1 VETSIAVLVVALFV
15 IGAVALYA
23 YLTRNVHIVV
33 VVAFFCSG
41 ASGLILESLWARMLR
56 HVFGSTTLSI
66 ASVLT
71 AFMGGLALGS
81 YLFGRYADRIKKPL
95 LVYAVAEGIVGI
107 YALLVPFIVQDL
119 YPFINI
125 WMWANFETD
134 YATLSVLRFSFSA
147 LVLVPPATM
156 MGATLPLLARHFI
169 ARPEGMKKIGLNVGI
184 LYTINTMG
192 AIGGTF
198 LAGFVFLPEVGQ
210 LVTNYVAAGI
220 NIVLCISIILL
231 RKPLL
236 AEREDKGTYTERP
249 GFLSVLGGVF
259 VLMFCVATIV
269 SCWGFSQLWFVLF
282 VLLLILVGGLLVFR
296 GVLQGIEA
304 KRGGASLIPPPVKLY
319 PISRGAKIAAG
330 VTFFFSGVASMNYQ
344 VIWSRA
350 LAMVIGSSVYS
361 FTIILLAFLVGI
373 AIGSAIYSSWMSRV
387 RNPVLHLAFVKFYV
401 GMMAVLNFLIA
412 DDLPFWFARLVVR
425 NIDHYHEHIGTV
437 QFFMFCI
444 AALAVIPVTVGMGA
458 GFPLTIK
465 ILTSGHERV
474 GRDVGNIYAINTVG
488 CIVGSFCSAF
498 IFVPGLSMLAYQYV
512 TDFTHGYGLQYAVY
526 VSLIMNF
533 SMAFTLLLVA
543 PKRPELLP
551 IKYVI
556 APLIPAWAAVI
567 IAFAPPWNLAHMTL
581 GTFRLSLGEDATDPS
596 RIAEPDLVFYFDGI
610 STTVSVERWGRHLA
624 LKNNGKVDASN
635 GEDMSTQIM
644 VTGYPLLFHPD
655 GPEGLDVAVI
665 GFGSG
670 TSLGTASEF
679 PVNRI
684 DIIELEPSISGPP
697 GGYQTR
703 EDWEA
708 LSEAEQEAWRANVD
722 ARRERAGARYFTD
735 INHDP
740 WAVPWV
746 NIINNDGRNYLASTT
761 RRYDVVI
768 SEPSNPWITGVSD
781 LFTIDHF
788 RAASQALDEHG
799 IFCQWVQLYELSPEN
814 IQAVFRAIA
823 AVFPYMIVF
832 AAEDLSSD
840 TVILGSYD
848 PIPMDHGRIQ
858 RALSTPRAQRE
869 LERAYIYSPFDVFAR
884 VILAS
889 REEVLAYS
897 SQPSVAGRG
906 CPEGT
911 ENQSDFHLGDL
922 GRHHDGICV
931 AEVDNRVTL
940 PCEQA
945 SDCMGE
951 HNRCIDSVCMRFGEG
966 RCEDNGDCSGENTRC
981 ADGLCT
987 RVCESNEDCQGE
999 GARCDESV
1007 CLRTVTEAFRGSG
1020 QCAEDGSCAG
1030 EDVTCRSGPPMGVC
1044 EDGRRLCVSDND
1056 CRQESD
1062 PNNDARCRVCAV
1074 ELNTDDNSRIEFN
1087 APRDLIGFERFEHY
1101 VGTFYS
1107 PDWPYGRLCDRPG
1120 DPGRCLLRGM
1130 GHGDEAATRYANL
1143 ALSLIGH
1150 GKIDQAHRFIQHSAE
1165 IGSSPRTVLAA
1176 RVYQYLLTND
1186 DEPVPQFGPPVPAPQ
1201 MDEATRRNLAEQ
1213 FRHVI
1218 EAVEQQNWPLALNHL
1233 DQIPATVRRASGP
1246 DMTFLTAYLLYKN
1259 TTQGAPRY
1267 RDASQL
1273 LADLVRLEED
1283 YVQAHPEVY
1292 YFLARCYRMDYSFDR
1307 ARRFMVSYV
1316 EALTGAGEA
1325 AEESEEVTGGISD
1338 AEGSSPKDVHPEY
1351 GGTRT
1356 VAVTEGEPPESE
1368 DSEESDEPEEGA
1380 AEAPSAEEGE
1390 GAEAAA
1396 EGEEAATE
1404 SQEEEGAGEGE
1415 PAPASEE
1422 E

>member
-1 VETSIAVLVVALFV
+1 METSIAVLVVALFALGA
-15 IGAVALYA
+15 IGLYA
-23 YLTRNVHIVV
+23 YLTRNVHIIV
-33 VVAFFCSG
+33 VVAFFSSG
-41 ASGLILESLWARMLR
+41 ASGLILESLWTRMLR

-95 LVYAVAEGIVGI
+95 VVYAVAEGIVGV
-107 YALLVPFIVQDL
+107 YALLVPIIVQDL
-119 YPFINI
+119 YPYVNT
-125 WMWANFETD
+125 WMWANFETN
-134 YATLSVLRFSFSA
+134 YAWLSVLRFGFSA

-169 ARPEGMKKIGLNVGI
+169 SRPEGMKKIGLNVGI

-198 LAGFVFLPEVGQ
+198 LAGFVFLPEIGQ
-210 LVTNYVAAGI
+210 LATNYVAASI
-220 NIVLCISIILL
+220 NIVLCISIVVF

-296 GVLQGIEA
+296 GVLQGMEA
-304 KRGGASLIPPPVKLY
+304 KRGGATLVAPPVKLY
-319 PISRGAKIAAG
+319 PISRAAKIAAG

-344 VIWSRA
+344 VVWSRA

-373 AIGSAIYSSWMSRV
+373 AIGSAVYSSWMNRI
-387 RNPVLHLAFVKFYV
+387 RNPVLHLAFVKFFV

-425 NIDHYHEHIGTV
+425 NVDHYHEHIGTV

-474 GRDVGNIYAINTVG
+474 GRDVGSIYAINTVG

-498 IFVPGLSMLAYQYV
+498 IFVPGLSMVAYQYV
-512 TDFTHGYGLQYAVY
+512 TDFTHGYGLQYAIY

-533 SMAFTLLLVA
+533 SMAFALVLTA

-551 IKYVI
+551 IKYVF

-596 RIAEPDLVFYFDGI
+596 RVAEPDLVFYFDGI

-644 VTGYPLLFHPD
+644 VAGYPLLFHPA

-670 TSLGTASEF
+670 TSVGSASEF

-684 DIIELEPSISGPP
+684 DIVELEPSISGPP
-697 GGYQTR
+697 DGYRTR
-703 EDWEA
+703 EEWEA
-708 LSEAEQEAWRANVD
+708 LSEAEQEEWTANVE
-722 ARRERAGARYFTD
+722 ARRERAGARYFRD

-740 WAVPWV
+740 WSVPWV

-840 TVILGSYD
+840 TVILASYD
-848 PIPMDHGRIQ
+848 PIPLDHDRVQ
-858 RALSTPRAQRE
+858 RALSAPRTQRE
-869 LERAYIYSPFDVFAR
+869 LERAFIYSPFDVFAR

-906 CPEGT
+906 CPDGT
-911 ENQSDFHLGDL
+911 ENQSDFHHGAI
-922 GRHHDGICV
+922 GRHLAGSCV
-931 AEVDNRVTL
+931 AEIGNQVTL
-940 PCEQA
+940 TCEDA

-951 HNRCIDSVCMRFGEG
+951 HNRCVDQVCMRFGQGSCEG
-966 RCEDNGDCSGENTRC
+966 NDDCVGENSSC
-981 ADGLCT
+981 NDGVCT
-987 RVCESNEDCQGE
+987 RSCESNDDCP
-999 GARCDESV
+999 GARTRCEEGV
-1007 CLRTVTEAFRGSG
+1007 CLRTLTESFRGAG
-1020 QCAEDGSCAG
+1020 QCETGSACDG
-1030 EDVTCRSGPPMGVC
+1030 ENITCRSGPPMGVC
-1044 EDGRRLCVSDND
+1044 EDGRRLCISDND
-1056 CRQESD
+1056 CRQEDD

-1087 APRDLIGFERFEHY
+1087 APRDLIGYERFEHY

-1107 PDWPYGRLCDRPG
+1107 PDWPYGRLCNRPG
-1120 DPGRCLLRGM
+1120 EPASCLLRNM
-1130 GHGDEAATRYANL
+1130 GHGDVASTRYANL

-1150 GKIDQAHRFIQHSAE
+1150 GKIDQAHRFIQYSAE

-1186 DEPVPQFGPPVPAPQ
+1186 EEPVPQFGPPVPAPQ

-1213 FRHVI
+1213 FRSVI
-1218 EAVEQQNWPLALNHL
+1218 EAIEQQHWPMALNHL
-1233 DQIPATVRRASGP
+1233 DQIPATVRRAAGP
-1246 DMTFLTAYLLYKN
+1246 DMTFLSAYLLYKN
-1259 TTQGAPRY
+1259 TTQGSPRY

-1283 YVQAHPEVY
+1283 YVRAHPEVY

-1307 ARRFMVSYV
+1307 ARRFMVTYV
-1316 EALTGAGEA
+1316 EALTGAGEQ
-1325 AEESEEVTGGISD
+1325 AEEGEEASGGISD
-1338 AEGSSPKDVHPEY
+1338 AEGASPKDVHPDY
-1351 GGTRT
+1351 GGPRS
-1356 VAVTEGEPPESE
+1356 VAVSEDASDETESE
-1368 DSEESDEPEEGA
+1368 DQDEA
-1380 AEAPSAEEGE
+1380 AEAP
-1390 GAEAAA
+1390 AAA
-1396 EGEEAATE
+1396 EGESPAPAAEEEEAAADD
-1404 SQEEEGAGEGE
+1404 SQGEEGAGQGE
-1415 PAPASEE
+1415 PAPESE
-1422 E
+1422 